1 MIGGPPRP
9 RDAGAHSAAF
19 LHALPLIAALLVP
32 AAALGDAVRAAC
44 AGELSSGLSLARWA
58 TLLGNTA
65 LVCVLAAGVALVL
78 GGTPALLVTRWNVPG
93 RTLVAAAGLFGA
105 CLPLYVAVVA
115 VFALVPTH
123 RLTGSTV
130 ACGVLYGLVFTPLA
144 GLLLGAVFRAADQ
157 EVEEHGLLDATAA
170 QVLRRIMLPQ
180 ARTGITVAGLLVV
193 WLVATDYTIADL
205 LVVRTFAEEVYTQFA
220 LDRRHAGPLL
230 TGLPL
235 LAFSALLLVVLQR
248 RGAWLGEQTAGRF
261 DTPPR
266 RFALG
271 RGRWAAG
278 AAVWLLIAALLGL
291 PLWALLRRAG
301 PVAGLWPVAW
311 NLRHELTNSVLLAGA
326 GATLC
331 VLPAPGLAWLLTQRR
346 CRWLLSAGVV
356 ALLATPAPVVGISLI
371 ALLNRPALGWLYD
384 SPAIVVLG
392 YFVRFLPLAVLL
404 LLPGVR
410 RIPAEFEAAARVDG
424 SGWWRTHWHVRLPAL
439 RRDAAVAWLVIV
451 ILAFGEIGATVLVVP
466 PGCETVAVRAFTLLH
481 FGVYRDLAVLAL
493 LAGAAIL
500 LPWAGLLV
508 LLKDRPTRV

>member
-1 MIGGPPRP
+1 MNGGTNRP
-9 RDAGAHSAAF
+9 RDAGAGSAAV
-19 LHALPLIAALLVP
+19 LHALPLIVALLVP
-32 AAALGDAVRAAC
+32 AFAVGDAARAAG
-44 AGELSSGLSLARWA
+44 AGVTEFAAALARW
-58 TLLGNTA
+58 TMLLGNTA
-65 LVCVLAAGVALVL
+65 LVCVLAASVSLVL
-78 GGTPALLVTRWNVPG
+78 GGALALLVTRWNLPG
-93 RTLVAAAGLFGA
+93 RRLVAAAGLLGA
-105 CLPLYVAVVA
+105 CLPLYVAMVA

-123 RLTGSTV
+123 RLAGSTV
-130 ACGVLYGLVFTPLA
+130 ACGVLYGLVFSPLA
-144 GLLLGAVFRAADQ
+144 GLVLGTVFRAADPD
-157 EVEEHGLLDATAA
+157 VEEHGLLDATAG

-180 ARTGITVAGLLVV
+180 ARAGVAVAGLLVV
-193 WLVATDYTIADL
+193 WLVATDYTITDL
-205 LVVRTFAEEVYTQFA
+205 LVVRTLAEEVYTQFA

-235 LAFSALLLVVLQR
+235 LVLSALLLILLQR
-248 RGAWLGEQTAGRF
+248 RGAWLGEQTGGRF
-261 DTPPR
+261 DAPPR

-278 AAVWLLIAALLGL
+278 AAAWLLVAVLVGL
-291 PLWALLRRAG
+291 PLWALLRHVG
-301 PVAGLWPVAW
+301 PVANLWPAAW
-311 NLRHELTNSVLLAGA
+311 NLRPELTNSALLAAA

-331 VLPAPGLAWLLTQRR
+331 VLPAPGLAWLLSRGR

-356 ALLATPAPVVGISLI
+356 AVLATPAPVVGISLI

-384 SPAIVVLG
+384 SPAVVAAG

-404 LLPGVR
+404 LLPGIR

-439 RRDAAVAWLVIV
+439 RRDAAVAWLVV
-451 ILAFGEIGATVLVVP
+451 AILAFGEIGTTVLVVP
-466 PGCETVAVRAFTLLH
+466 PGCDLAAVRAFTLLH

-508 LLKDRPTRV
+508 LLKAGTKRV